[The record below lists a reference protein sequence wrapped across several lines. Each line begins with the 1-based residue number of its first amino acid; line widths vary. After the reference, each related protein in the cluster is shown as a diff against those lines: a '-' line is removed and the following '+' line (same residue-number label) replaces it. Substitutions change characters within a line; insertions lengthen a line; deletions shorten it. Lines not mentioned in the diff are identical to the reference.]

1 MPDSLQQSTV
11 IVPDTFQMGMV
22 GTDTLAVVQTEKP
35 VKGQTEQLVVG
46 VEGKPSAYNAGTDS
60 VVSASVLMMI
70 IVALLAL
77 AASWGFV
84 VRQTRNFF
92 YRENERTTNVPD
104 SNKEIRSQ
112 VLLVA
117 FTTFIFSVSYFA
129 YFTHVNDVHDM
140 AMSKNLLILLF
151 VGVFVAYILIKVG
164 LYQLVNWVFFHG
176 KEIEQWNKSQLYVT
190 TMEGLLMTPVALL
203 FIYGKLPL
211 TTALICGGFVVILC
225 KLCTF
230 YKSYLIFFRRF
241 AAFLQI
247 FLYFCALELIPL
259 AALVG
264 ILEAYNGNSIINF

>member
-1 MPDSLQQSTV
+1 MPDTLQQSTV
-11 IVPDTFQMGMV
+11 IVPDTSQVGMV
-22 GTDTLAVVQTEKP
+22 GPDTLAVVKTEKP
-35 VKGQTEQLVVG
+35 VRGKTEQTIVG
-46 VEGKPSAYNAGTDS
+46 VEEKPATYNAGIDDMLSTS
-60 VVSASVLMMI
+60 LLVMVV
-70 IVALLAL
+70 VALLAL
-77 AASWGFV
+77 SASWGFI

-112 VLLVA
+112 VVLMA
-117 FTTFIFSVSYFA
+117 FATFIFSVTYYA
-129 YFTHVNDVHDM
+129 YFTYVNDIHGL
-140 AMSKNLLILLF
+140 AMSKNLLMLLF
-151 VGVFVAYILIKVG
+151 IGAFVAYILLKVG
-164 LYQLVNWVFFHG
+164 LYQLINWVFFHG
-176 KEIEQWNKSQLYVT
+176 KEIEQWNKSQLFIT
-190 TMEGLLMTPVALL
+190 AMEGVLMAPVTLL

-211 TTALICGGFVVILC
+211 TTALICIGIVVILC

-230 YKSYLIFFRRF
+230 YKDYLIFFKRF